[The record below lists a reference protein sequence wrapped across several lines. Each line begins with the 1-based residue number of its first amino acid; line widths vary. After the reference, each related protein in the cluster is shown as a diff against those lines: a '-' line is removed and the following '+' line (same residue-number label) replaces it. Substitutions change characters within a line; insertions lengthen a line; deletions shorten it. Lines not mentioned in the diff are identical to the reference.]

1 MKTLMTSPSEAV
13 LTFTEPTLMNA
24 YSKYCSEL
32 EDLTDEG
39 FDMGRVPT
47 IKEFCIIF
55 KEEQQAYEINL

>member
-1 MKTLMTSPSEAV
+1 MKTLTTSPSEAV
-13 LTFTEPTLMNA
+13 LTFTEPTLMKA

-32 EDLTDEG
+32 EDLSDEG
-39 FDMGRVPT
+39 FNMGRVPT

>member
-1 MKTLMTSPSEAV
+1 MTISMTYPSEAV

-47 IKEFCIIF
+47 IQEFCVIF
-55 KEEQQAYEINL
+55 REEQQAYEINL